1 VTTTSLNLRT
11 VPAPDLQ
18 PVHQPLGRGLREL
31 ALVTAAYGFYT
42 ASRLF
47 ADGNLARGRDRAGT
61 LLDLERAI
69 HLNVEAAVN
78 HAVSAHAWLAVPM
91 SLWYASLHYLVTP
104 AALIWIYARRPDAYP
119 RARNVL
125 AVATGLGLLGFLLAP
140 TAPPRLMGAGY
151 IDTLARYSD
160 FGWWSTHASAP
171 AGLGRFTN
179 ELAAMPSLH
188 VGWAVWVA
196 WALYPLV
203 STHWRLTAIAYA
215 VGTSVV
221 VVATGNHWVLDALVG
236 AIVLPV
242 AAAAVTVGPRANRCR
257 RAAPVRTTTGSP
269 RSTPGQAVRSLA
281 INRGRAGL
289 VVGDVGQQLG
299 AWWGAGACPLR
310 QALVVGVLG
319 GDGRAQA
326 CGKVFNERG
335 AGRSGTGP
343 RWRVRSAWRVPRGS
357 TGAGPGRR

>member
-1 VTTTSLNLRT
+1 VTITPVNPRL

-18 PVHQPLGRGLREL
+18 PFQPPLRRGLREL
-31 ALVTAAYGFYT
+31 ALVTAAYSIYT
-42 ASRLF
+42 ASRLL
-47 ADGNLARGRDRAGT
+47 ADGSLARGRNRAAS

-69 HLNVEAAVN
+69 HLNVEASVN

-104 AALIWIYARRPDAYP
+104 AVLVWIYLRRPEAYS

-140 TAPPRLMGAGY
+140 TAPPRLMGTGY
-151 IDTLARYSD
+151 VDTLARYSD

-203 STHWRLTAIAYA
+203 SKPWRLTAIAYA
-215 VGTSVV
+215 AGTSVV
-221 VVATGNHWVLDALVG
+221 VVATGNHWVLDVLVG
-236 AIVLPV
+236 AVVLPV
-242 AAAAVTVGPRANRCR
+242 ATAAVAFGPCANRAR
-257 RAAPVRTTTGSP
+257 RTVPVHKGLVL
-269 RSTPGQAVRSLA
+269 RSTPGLAVLSLA
-281 INRGRAGL
+281 TSRGRAGVVVGQAEPPAATPGRVTAFTASGLL
-289 VVGDVGQQLG
+289 VVTTD
-299 AWWGAGACPLR
+299 
-310 QALVVGVLG
+310 
-319 GDGRAQA
+319 
-326 CGKVFNERG
+326 
-335 AGRSGTGP
+335 S
-343 RWRVRSAWRVPRGS
+343 
-357 TGAGPGRR
+357 RRR